1 MNNVLK
7 TIKTTAVIEQV
18 IVLADLLDQLT
29 KEVAKLQ
36 TRIKKIESDSNVNN
50 LLSKSEK
57 ELFYGGKKWII
68 KILNQW
74 IIKLN

>member
-1 MNNVLK
+1 MDNVLK

-50 LLSKSEK
+50 LLSKSAT
-57 ELFYGGKKWII
+57 ELFYGGKK
-68 KILNQW
+68 
-74 IIKLN
+74 

>member
-50 LLSKSEK
+50 LL
-57 ELFYGGKKWII
+57 
-68 KILNQW
+68 
-74 IIKLN
+74 

>member
-1 MNNVLK
+1 MDNVLK

-36 TRIKKIESDSNVNN
+36 TRIKKIESDVNVNN

>member
-1 MNNVLK
+1 MDNVLK

-18 IVLADLLDQLT
+18 IVLADLLDRLT

-57 ELFYGGKKWII
+57 ELFYGGKK
-68 KILNQW
+68 
-74 IIKLN
+74 

>member
-1 MNNVLK
+1 MDNVLK
-7 TIKTTAVIEQV
+7 TIKTKAVIEQV

-36 TRIKKIESDSNVNN
+36 TRIKKIESDGNVNN

-57 ELFYGGKKWII
+57 ELFYGGKK
-68 KILNQW
+68 
-74 IIKLN
+74 

>member
-1 MNNVLK
+1 MDNVLK

-36 TRIKKIESDSNVNN
+36 TRIKKIESDSNVKN

-57 ELFYGGKKWII
+57 ELFYGGKK
-68 KILNQW
+68 
-74 IIKLN
+74 

>member
-1 MNNVLK
+1 MDNALK
-7 TIKTTAVIEQV
+7 TIKTSAVIEQV

-57 ELFYGGKKWII
+57 ELFYGGKK
-68 KILNQW
+68 
-74 IIKLN
+74 

>member
-1 MNNVLK
+1 MDNALK
-7 TIKTTAVIEQV
+7 TIKTTAVIELV

-57 ELFYGGKKWII
+57 ELFYGGKK
-68 KILNQW
+68 
-74 IIKLN
+74 